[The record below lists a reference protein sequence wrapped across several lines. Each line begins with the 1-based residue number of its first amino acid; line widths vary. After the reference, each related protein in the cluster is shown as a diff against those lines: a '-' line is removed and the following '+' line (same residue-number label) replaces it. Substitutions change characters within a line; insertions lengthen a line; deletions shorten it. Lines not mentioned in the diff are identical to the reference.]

1 MIMLSSSMSCM
12 WQRKI
17 CQVQQK
23 LPKEGKG
30 PQELG
35 WEVVQRAQAGCTG
48 ITGHP
53 EATAPEG
60 VESYHNDNNTLHMNW
75 ALHLTKMLLLSK
87 VILVVTSIFER

>member
-1 MIMLSSSMSCM
+1 MPGATEAAKG
-12 WQRKI
+12 R
-17 CQVQQK
+17 
-23 LPKEGKG
+23 EGPARAG
-30 PQELG
+30 MGGGAEGTG
-35 WEVVQRAQAGCTG
+35 WCTG